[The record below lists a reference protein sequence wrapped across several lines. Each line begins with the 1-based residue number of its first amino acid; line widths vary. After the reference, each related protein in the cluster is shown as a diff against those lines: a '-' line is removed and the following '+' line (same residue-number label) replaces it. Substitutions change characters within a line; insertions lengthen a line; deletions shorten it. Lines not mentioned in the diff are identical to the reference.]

1 MKIYFNFFF
10 FLIKKMSG
18 GKVPDIGEMTFGKI
32 NLDLEPEALGLKEE
46 EKGLI
51 SKKRKRKEGKKLPL
65 QLFSKKQR
73 SKVELSVFQKIL
85 DELMKRPTITKE
97 IVDEVAEKQRVK
109 LDEDNKKF
117 FMEIGNARASIKKYG
132 LPGDICKNKFHVF
145 EAIDFYSSCN
155 VVTDDRIVWTCF
167 YSLYISQQF
176 NKDIYKF
183 SEIEDFSV
191 VSDKVFSFDLMKSG
205 YIQDYYAD
213 SAIINDT
220 DVDPLK
226 LNQLQTILADKNQS
240 LIMENLAF
248 PNGQKYNFYE
258 KNELILAGKSNL
270 AQLLEETKTMKFFNS
285 KNKLAL
291 GLKDIKMKEKIGSYL
306 NIIENKLT
314 DFSPACLFV
323 KPPMKNIRMFVR
335 GHLNTNSIYDMMKS
349 MMAKLSQTLEIPL
362 PSNAVFWDNINS
374 FIQLIAMFN
383 FIEKPRSGIG
393 KVITIIVNKYQNSK
407 EAFTAWKK
415 IYKDFES
422 IATHFYDIIST
433 KLTID
438 NVTRL
443 ETKCTVFI
451 SNYIYMK
458 NQERGL
464 DDVRFVIGNIPRVG
478 LMQNFINTNVPYELV
493 TMIARLIVIL
503 KTGKADQKNIN
514 VASLFRTIGF
524 LCSKVFFGGD
534 YACIPKVRSFAAFLG
549 NARGELDNETFTNN
563 IAYLVDSFRNN
574 LKKEADSAEKKMFD
588 GVKGAKK
595 INDLFD
601 LILRN
606 SEKKMNDSF
615 FTENFERLK
624 EKIKSDKTLYD
635 SLLDDV
641 NGFLLNDE
649 EDDIKNYAD
658 FLSNDL
664 FNSFI
669 KSARELWNTIAV
681 ATNNPRVNDVIASL
695 NVAND
700 AVKTP
705 TDVSFA
711 TLDKVKLTDLPVA
724 PVVEVNLTKLKS
736 AFQNYKEGLNEEA
749 FVKKLDDDLNTVVKR
764 TKY

>member
-1 MKIYFNFFF
+1 MEAEKI
-10 FLIKKMSG
+10 
-18 GKVPDIGEMTFGKI
+18 PDITFRNI
-32 NLDLEPEALGLKEE
+32 DLELEEGLGEKEKE
-46 EKGLI
+46 LI

-65 QLFSKKQR
+65 QLFSKKQK

-85 DELMKRPTITKE
+85 DELTKRPTVTKE
-97 IVDEVAEKQRVK
+97 IIEEVAEKQRVK

-145 EAIDFYSSCN
+145 ADIDFYNGCN
-155 VVTDDRIVWTCF
+155 VFTDDKIVWNCY
-167 YSLYISQQF
+167 YSVFVAKQE
-176 NKDIYKF
+176 NKVIYGF
-183 SEIEDFSV
+183 SEIDDFSL
-191 VSDKVFSFDLMKSG
+191 VSDKVFSVDSMKAG
-205 YIQDYYAD
+205 YIQDYYAN
-213 SAIINDT
+213 SALINDT

-226 LNQLQTILADKNQS
+226 TAELQTILSNKEQS
-240 LIMENLAF
+240 IVAENLLF
-248 PNGQKYNFYE
+248 PNGEKYNFYE

-270 AQLLEETKTMKFFNS
+270 ATMLGETQKMKFFNS
-285 KNKLAL
+285 KNKLSN

-306 NIIENKLT
+306 NIIENKFT
-314 DFSPACLFV
+314 DFSPACLFIKPEV
-323 KPPMKNIRMFVR
+323 KNFRMFVR
-335 GHLNTNSIYDMMKS
+335 GHLNTNSIYDTMKTNMS
-349 MMAKLSQTLEIPL
+349 AITTTLEIPL

-383 FIEKPRSGIG
+383 FIEKPRNGLNG
-393 KVITIIVNKYQNSK
+393 VIVTVVNKYQNTK

-433 KLTID
+433 RLTID
-438 NVTRL
+438 NVTKL

-503 KTGKADQKNIN
+503 KAGKADQKEIN

-563 IAYLVDSFRNN
+563 IAYLVDSFRNSI
-574 LKKEADSAEKKMFD
+574 KKEGESAEKKMFD

-595 INDLFD
+595 INELFD

-606 SEKKMNDSF
+606 SEKKLNDSF
-615 FTENFERLK
+615 FTDNFDRLK
-624 EKIKSDKTLYD
+624 EKIKSDRTLYD
-635 SLLDDV
+635 SLLDDI
-641 NGFLLNDE
+641 NGFLENEDE
-649 EDDIKNYAD
+649 ADIKAYAD

-669 KSARELWNTIAV
+669 NSARGLWNTISI
-681 ATNNPRVNDVIASL
+681 ATDNPNVNEVIGSI
-695 NVAND
+695 NVANN
-700 AVKTP
+700 AKKTP
-705 TDVSFA
+705 NDIDFSTVE
-711 TLDKVKLTDLPVA
+711 KVNITDLPVA
-724 PVVEVNLTKLKS
+724 PVVEVNLTKLKNS
-736 AFQNYKEGLNEEA
+736 YQKYKSGLNEEN
-749 FVKKLDDDLNTVVKR
+749 FFKKLNDDLNTVVKS
-764 TKY
+764 THY

>member
-1 MKIYFNFFF
+1 MDEKI
-10 FLIKKMSG
+10 
-18 GKVPDIGEMTFGKI
+18 PDITFGKI
-32 NLDLEPEALGLKEE
+32 DINLEE
-46 EKGLI
+46 ELGEKEKELI
-51 SKKRKRKEGKKLPL
+51 SKKRKRKEGKKAPL
-65 QLFSKKQR
+65 QLFSKKQK

-85 DELMKRPTITKE
+85 DELMKKPTITKE
-97 IVDEVAEKQRVK
+97 IVEEVADQQRIK
-109 LDEDNKKF
+109 LDDDNKKF
-117 FMEIGNARASIKKYG
+117 FMEMGNARASIKKYG

-145 EAIDFYSSCN
+145 EAIDFYKSCN
-155 VVTDDRIVWTCF
+155 VITDDRIVWTCF
-167 YSLYISQQF
+167 YSLYISQQA
-176 NKDIYKF
+176 NKDLYKF
-183 SEIEDFSV
+183 STLEDFSV
-191 VSDKVFSFDLMKSG
+191 VSDKVFDFTLMKSG

-213 SAIINDT
+213 SALINNT

-226 LNQLQTILADKNQS
+226 INQLKGILSDKKQS
-240 LIMENLAF
+240 LIMENLTF
-248 PNGQKYNFYE
+248 PNGEKYNFYE
-258 KNELILAGKSNL
+258 KNELILAGKGTL
-270 AQLLEETKTMKFFNS
+270 DELLEETKKMKFFNS

-306 NIIENKLT
+306 NIVENKFV
-314 DFSPACLFV
+314 DFSPACLFI
-323 KPPMKNIRMFVR
+323 KPEIKNFRMFVR
-335 GHLNTNSIYDMMKS
+335 GHLNTNSIYDFMKNNAS
-349 MMAKLSQTLEIPL
+349 KLTQTLEIPL

-383 FIEKPRSGIG
+383 FIEKPRGGGIS
-393 KVITIIVNKYQNSK
+393 KVIVTVINKYQNAK
-407 EAFTAWKK
+407 EAFSAWKK

-433 KLTID
+433 RLTID

-443 ETKCTVFI
+443 ESKCTVFI

-458 NQERGL
+458 NEERGL
-464 DDVRFVIGNIPRVG
+464 TDVRFVIGNIPRVG

-503 KTGKADQKNIN
+503 KAGKADQKNIN

-574 LKKEADSAEKKMFD
+574 LKKEGESAEKKAFD

-595 INDLFD
+595 INEIFD

-606 SEKKMNDSF
+606 SEKKLNDSF

-624 EKIKSDKTLYD
+624 EKIKSDRTLYD
-635 SLLDDV
+635 SLLDDI
-641 NGFLLNDE
+641 NGFLENEDE
-649 EDDIKNYAD
+649 EDIKNYAD

-669 KSARELWNTIAV
+669 NSARSLWNTISV
-681 ATNNPRVNDVIASL
+681 ATDKPNVNEVIGSI
-695 NVAND
+695 NIAND
-700 AVKTP
+700 AKKTP
-705 TDVSFA
+705 TDKTFVDA
-711 TLDKVKLTDLPVA
+711 EKVNITDLPVA
-724 PVVEVNLTKLKS
+724 PVVEVNLTKLRNS
-736 AFQNYKEGLNEEA
+736 YQQYKPGLNEA
-749 FVKKLDDDLNTVVKR
+749 NFFNKLNEDLNTVVKK
-764 TKY
+764 THY